1 MENAMKLNIKAFA
14 IAIGIVWSGCLL
26 LVGMANLAWPGYG
39 AAFLD
44 LAASIYPGFH
54 PGNGL
59 ASVIVGTLYGLVDG
73 AIGGVIIALLYNT
86 AVRSA

>member
-1 MENAMKLNIKAFA
+1 MKLNIKAFA
-14 IAIGIVWSGCLL
+14 IAIGIVWGACIL
-26 LVGMANLAWPGYG
+26 LVGLANLVWPGYG

-54 PGNGL
+54 PENGFT
-59 ASVIVGTLYGLVDG
+59 AVIVGTLYALVDG
-73 AIGGVIIALLYNT
+73 SIGGVVIAWLYNT